1 MTRFQFVA
9 DHRDA
14 FEVKRLCQLVEIER
28 SSYYAWEQAQTGREA
43 RASSD
48 AALAATIRELGEPVS
63 MVVSSDMSHYLP
75 EAAAKKRDSMALSRA
90 LALDPTGLLDVVR
103 REDISMCGVLPM
115 TLGLLIAR
123 ALGATSARLA
133 AYATSGEVS
142 GDYNQVVG
150 YAGVLVE

>member
-1 MTRFQFVA
+1 MTATRII
-9 DHRDA
+9 
-14 FEVKRLCQLVEIER
+14 VEAMR
-28 SSYYAWEQAQTGREA
+28 PVN
-43 RASSD
+43 RALR
-48 AALAATIRELGEPVS
+48 AAAVLGTAGVLAAWSEPVS
-63 MVVSSDMSHYLP
+63 IIVSSDMSHYLP
-75 EAAAKKRDSMALSRA
+75 EAAAKKRDSMALARV
-90 LALDPTGLLDVVR
+90 LALDPEGLFDVVR

-142 GDYNQVVG
+142 GDYDQVVG